1 MWAHYSSV
9 RRTFAPVTLSLTVW
23 NEQQKES
30 ISLPPRTPAITA
42 LSQRGVSVWRFSR
55 IVQRELHKYA
65 QSCTQL
71 RSVRTVK
78 SNATSVLVLLSLCVP
93 MSGSCLFCVSERDC
107 FFFIKWET
115 NIEVNWTGRLESSD
129 IVVVFRCAHGA
140 WCFPFDSYRNLCS
153 SPPLFNSPKYS
164 DYIENCFIYVLCV
177 LLTVA

>member
-1 MWAHYSSV
+1 MSNRKSPSLC
-9 RRTFAPVTLSLTVW
+9 RLGLPRLPLSLREGSACDVSHASSSGSYTNTRSHAHSYGASELLKATQLAFW
-23 NEQQKES
+23 CCW
-30 ISLPPRTPAITA
+30 
-42 LSQRGVSVWRFSR
+42 VSVCLCQAVAFFVYPKG
-55 IVQRELHKYA
+55 IVFL
-65 QSCTQL
+65 
-71 RSVRTVK
+71 
-78 SNATSVLVLLSLCVP
+78 
-93 MSGSCLFCVSERDC
+93 
-107 FFFIKWET
+107 FIKWET